1 MISMAPLIRGEGD
14 SLQQR
19 GQLLF
24 KQGNY
29 QGALDA
35 FTEALSCKKADVM
48 SILDN
53 RAATYIKLAQYDRA
67 LADSRNMVRK
77 DTKDGRGIL
86 RYGQVLLLTGDRVK
100 ALKAYGYGLKTLSSD
115 NPRRKL
121 VLQLYCKVRDAAS
134 VKRLDPFSVLP
145 LEIAMMVLRHLTF
158 REIVVSTRVSK
169 GWQRFLSMR
178 DLWMRLDLSEA
189 RRKASSRAIR
199 TYIQRSGVMLTH
211 ATLTNV
217 AGPSQDKVLEYLS
230 RCPKLEHLEIGDAI
244 QRHDGLFDQFK
255 GCKQLRTLIIAKGT
269 PVSQENITKFLTSLP
284 TLERIEIH
292 NAQPSLETKVQW
304 PSHLPM
310 LRSITLSTEEAAV
323 PPPGR
328 VAALYL
334 PSATESRPCV
344 MPNLEE
350 VRIDSYP
357 KVWSPYTLSFDPNQ
371 FTKLRKLE
379 LRGVFLGQFALPRT
393 LEHLSIHAGTCPVGE
408 EFPFL
413 IDQFPHLRHLHTLIL
428 RDLSWV
434 TYDTLYKF
442 LVTAEAPIRKLVVA
456 SCPKLDLAQLE
467 QVLTEHPVELTE
479 LGVCALRGVN
489 DMSVKALVRHLPH
502 IYALDVS
509 ATEVTGGLVKSFA
522 DASPSDDLPRL
533 KYLNVAH
540 CEHVLYEAVA
550 YGRSHKINVVTR

>member
-1 MISMAPLIRGEGD
+1 MAPVIRSEGD

-86 RYGQVLLLTGDRVK
+86 RYGQVLLLTGDRAK
-100 ALKAYGYGLKTLSSD
+100 ALKAYGYGLKSLSSD

-121 VLQLYCKVRDAAS
+121 VLQMYCKVRDAAS

-145 LEIAMMVLRHLTF
+145 LEVAMMVLRHLTF
-158 REIVVSTRVSK
+158 REIVTCTRVSK
-169 GWQRFLSMR
+169 GWQQFLSMR

-189 RRKASSRAIR
+189 RRKVSSRSIR
-199 TYIQRSGVMLTH
+199 TYIQRSRTMLTH
-211 ATLTNV
+211 AMVTNI
-217 AGPSQDKVLEYLS
+217 ATTSHEKVLEYFS
-230 RCPKLEHLEIGDAI
+230 RCPKLESLEIGDPI
-244 QRHDGLFDQFK
+244 QRHDGLYNQFK
-255 GCKQLRTLIIAKGT
+255 SCKQLKTLVVAKGT
-269 PVSQENITKFLTSLP
+269 PVSQENIANFLGSL
-284 TLERIEIH
+284 TNLERLEIH
-292 NAQPSLETKVQW
+292 NAQPSPETKVRW
-304 PSHLPM
+304 PSHLPN

-334 PSATESRPCV
+334 PAATASQSCV
-344 MPNLEE
+344 MPNLEDL
-350 VRIDSYP
+350 RIDSYP
-357 KVWSPYTLSFDPNQ
+357 RIWSPYTLSFDPNQ
-371 FTKLRKLE
+371 FLKLRRLE
-379 LRGVFLGQFALPRT
+379 LKGVFIGNFALPPT
-393 LEHLSIHAGTCPVGE
+393 LEHLSIQAGTCPVGQ
-408 EFPFL
+408 EFPFPF
-413 IDQFPHLRHLHTLIL
+413 DQSPHLRHLHTLIL
-428 RDLSWV
+428 RDLNWV
-434 TYDTLYKF
+434 THDTLHNF

-456 SCPKLDLAQLE
+456 SCSKLDHSQLE
-467 QVLTEHPVELTE
+467 RILTEHPVDLTE
-479 LGVCALRGVN
+479 LGICALRGVT
-489 DMSVKALVRHLPH
+489 DMSVRALVRHLPH
-502 IYALDVS
+502 LYALDVS
-509 ATEVTGGLVKSFA
+509 ATDVTGRLVRTFA
-522 DASPSDDLPRL
+522 DALSSSDVLPRL

-550 YGRSHKINVVTR
+550 YGRSRNINVVTR